1 MRFKLDECIPE
12 ELAQSFRARGHEA
25 ETVRGQGHVGAPDA
39 DIATLCRN
47 NRYVIVTAD
56 RGFGNI
62 AEHPPRETS
71 GIVVIRPR
79 PYNFAAARRLI
90 ETLLDYIDSQ
100 EAGIN
105 LQGRLFVIDS
115 DRTIRRY

>member
-12 ELAQSFRARGHEA
+12 ELAKLLQERGHDVG
-25 ETVRGQGHVGAPDA
+25 TVRGQGYAGVPDA
-39 DIATLCRN
+39 EVLDICRRE
-47 NRYVIVTAD
+47 RYVLVTAD

-79 PYNFAAARRLI
+79 PYNFDSAHRLI
-90 ETLLDYIDSQ
+90 GTLLNYIDSQ
-100 EAGIN
+100 ESGIN
-105 LQGRLFVIDS
+105 FQGHLFIIDADS
-115 DRTIRRY
+115 AVRRY